1 MAQVNI
7 QPGETY
13 KFEFF
18 DRCIASPP
26 KLGNENRI
34 AFCVQPN
41 QVEASAH
48 LLIGALNANL
58 TSNAISVMEFR
69 VTQHLGKETVL
80 DATVSATVDWK
91 GILYGL
97 GFLGA
102 GASVTIE
109 MFLVDETNGTTKGQ
123 FEVTNMKQN
132 SGDLVGIDIGGT
144 VVEGAKTFS
153 FDGSVVRGHLHSIRM
168 KLSCQA
174 ESGLIGADI
183 ACLFLDTPIL
193 LGGHAKWTQLAITI
207 KQDIFERLD
216 QIDAKLEQMDQKL
229 DEIDQKQDEVIRL
242 LLTPQGQRRSDFIEC
257 ESNGN
262 GVGGGCDFPS
272 ASGNAQ
278 TGNAGA
284 ASAEPSAAVAAVS
297 SSDQSSNATRGGSA
311 FGLLTIAVL
320 STLGLLNWVK
330 RRRVA

>member
-1 MAQVNI
+1 MRIIRKAGSWRIVLLAMLGVTSGAMAQVNI
-7 QPGETY
+7 QPGETHE
-13 KFEFF
+13 FEFW
-18 DRCIASPP
+18 DRCIASPD
-26 KLGNENRI
+26 KFGNEIRT
-34 AFCVQPN
+34 AYCVQPN

-48 LLIGALNANL
+48 LLVGAIGKNL
-58 TSNAISVMEFR
+58 TSNAISVMDFR
-69 VTQHLGKETVL
+69 VTQHLGNETVL

-97 GFLGA
+97 GVLGA

-183 ACLFLDTPIL
+183 ACAFLDTPIL

-207 KQDIFERLD
+207 EQDIVELLNK
-216 QIDAKLEQMDQKL
+216 IEQKTDRNY
-229 DEIDQKQDEVIRL
+229 DEILENRDAILETIRL
-242 LLTPQGQRRSDFIEC
+242 QNTPTGLRNSEYQAC
-257 ESNGN
+257 NGAE
-262 GVGGGCDFPS
+262 CDFPN
-272 ASGNAQ
+272 GKN
-278 TGNAGA
+278 
-284 ASAEPSAAVAAVS
+284 
-297 SSDQSSNATRGGSA
+297 
-311 FGLLTIAVL
+311 
-320 STLGLLNWVK
+320 K
-330 RRRVA
+330 K